1 MAQQTALSPD
11 IPSATVRQRLL
22 EKALELFTSKGYAAT
37 SVREIVE
44 AAGVSKPVLYYW
56 FGSKEG
62 LYLELIRCTYV
73 TFGERLALL
82 AACQGTYRE
91 RLLHFC
97 GGVFDGFVEHLD
109 VVRLI
114 YAIYFGPP
122 QGAPPFHYEEPFDRM
137 LAIVSS
143 FIRQGIDAGQFR
155 SANEADA
162 AWAVISTLNTIME
175 EQLCHTPARVDR
187 DGLIRILN
195 LIIDG
200 LSHGR

>member
-1 MAQQTALSPD
+1 MKETREDPLPAGA
-11 IPSATVRQRLL
+11 VRERLL
-22 EKALELFTSKGYAAT
+22 EKALELFTAKGYAAT

-62 LYLELIRCTYV
+62 IYLELMNSLQD
-73 TFGERLALL
+73 TFAALL
-82 AACQGTYRE
+82 VQLTAERGGVRE
-91 RLLHFC
+91 RLTTVCC
-97 GGVFDGFVEHLD
+97 GIFDSFLEHLS

-122 QGAPPFHYEEPFDRM
+122 QGAPPFPHEELFNRM
-137 LAIVSS
+137 VEIIGDIVHD
-143 FIRQGIDAGQFR
+143 GIAGGELR
-155 SANEADA
+155 PVAEADA
-162 AWAVISTLNTIME
+162 TWAVVACLNATME
-175 EQLCHTPARVDR
+175 EQLCHNPPRVGR
-187 DGLIRILN
+187 DGLIRTLN